1 MFKALGIAV
10 FAYVLYA
17 ASQGRVYAKSG
28 PWGRVIERE
37 HERTYFWVVIAI
49 YTGLSLALFFVF

>member
-37 HERTYFWVVIAI
+37 RERTYFW
-49 YTGLSLALFFVF
+49 G